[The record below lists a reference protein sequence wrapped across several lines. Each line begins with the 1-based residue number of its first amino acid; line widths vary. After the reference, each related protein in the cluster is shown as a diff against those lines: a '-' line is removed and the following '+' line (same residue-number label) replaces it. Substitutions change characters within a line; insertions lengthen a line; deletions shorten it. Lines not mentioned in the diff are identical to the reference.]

1 LIETPAQVTRVEG
14 ETAWVT
20 SKAPSSCGACG
31 GKGCGSSLFS
41 RVWHPD
47 EPEYR
52 VDNPIGAEVGEPVVV
67 GLPDGA
73 LLRAALASYGKPL
86 LLVLTGAGIGNFL
99 FGEPGSILGGLFGLG
114 LAAILLKL
122 HRAPDTIPVILR
134 RDASSS
140 MRVCGTRA
148 G

>member
-1 LIETPAQVTRVEG
+1 MIETPALVTRVEG

-20 SKAPSSCGACG
+20 SKAPSSCGACA

-52 VDNPIGAEVGEPVVV
+52 VGNPIGAEAGEPVVV

-73 LLRAALASYGKPL
+73 LLRATLASYGMPL
-86 LLVLTGAGIGNFL
+86 IFLLAGAGLGNFL
-99 FGEPGSILGGLFGLG
+99 FGEPGSIWGGLFGLG
-114 LAAILLKL
+114 LAGVWLKL
-122 HRAPDTIPVILR
+122 HRGPDAVPVILR
-134 RDASSS
+134 RDEGSS